1 MIKLSNKPTIYV
13 NLLQFKYSVMYKLA
27 INGFGRI
34 GRNIVRALYERPEL
48 QEKIQIVGI
57 NDLGNVDINAHLLQ
71 FDTVHGRFNQQVEV
85 GEDSLTINGD
95 KIQWFCERDPANIP
109 WGDLG
114 VDLVCECTGVFTSRD
129 KAALHL
135 AGGAKKVLIS
145 APGSNVDATV
155 VYGINDSVLTQ
166 SHDIVSNASCTTNCL
181 APMVKPLH
189 DALGIESGY
198 MTTVHAYTNDQQL
211 SDVYHS
217 DVYRARSATQSMI
230 PTKTGAAA
238 AIGDV
243 MPELKGRLDGLAVRV
258 PTINVSLIDLTFNAG
273 RETSIKEVNELIKQA
288 ADGNLSSVLSY
299 CDKPLVSADY
309 NHIPYSSNFDSLQ
322 TRVNGS
328 LVKVMAW
335 YDNEWGFS
343 NRMLDNSIALLEVSA

>member
-1 MIKLSNKPTIYV
+1 
-13 NLLQFKYSVMYKLA
+13 MYKIA

-34 GRNIVRALYERPEL
+34 GRNIVRALYERPDL
-48 QEKIQIVGI
+48 QDKIQIVAI
-57 NDLGNVDINAHLLQ
+57 NDLGDVKISAHLLQ

-85 GEDSLTINGD
+85 NENSLKINND
-95 KIQWFCERDPANIP
+95 TIQWFCERDPANIP
-109 WGDLG
+109 WGDLD

-129 KAALHL
+129 KAALHI

-145 APGSNVDATV
+145 APGSNVDATI
-155 VYGINDSVLTQ
+155 VYGINDNILTQ
-166 SHDIVSNASCTTNCL
+166 EHQIVSNASCTTNCL
-181 APMVKPLH
+181 APLVKPLH
-189 DALGIESGY
+189 ESMSIISGY

-238 AIGDV
+238 AIADV
-243 MPELKGRLDGLAVRV
+243 LPELAGKLDGLAVRV
-258 PTINVSLIDLTFNAG
+258 PTINVSLVDLTFNAG
-273 RETSIKEVNELIKQA
+273 RETSVDEVNQVLKQA
-288 ADGNLSSVLSY
+288 ADNELSEVLSY
-299 CDKPLVSADY
+299 SDQPLVSADY

-343 NRMLDNSIALLEVSA
+343 NRMLDNSIALLAAES